1 MANLAP
7 SENMPPS
14 ELESGSGT
22 DVPDGDVPDS
32 GQILRAIPFPVMVV
46 DGDGVIEYVNGAVE
60 QFFGQGS
67 TTLLGKK
74 LNRLLAEDSPIF
86 SLISQVR
93 STGASVA
100 EYDVTLHLPRRDPVP
115 LTVQAAS
122 YEDTGNSVVLSFQEQ
137 SFANTIDRRLVHRD
151 AARAVT
157 ALAGVL
163 AHEIKNPLS
172 GIRGAAQLLE
182 QTADDDDRQLTHL
195 IRDEVD
201 RVCALVDSI
210 GVFSEQPA
218 LTREAV
224 NIHEVLE
231 RVRQIAVA
239 GFGRHVRFVESY
251 DPSLPPVYG
260 VRDQLIQVFLNLVKN
275 AAEAVPHDGGEIV
288 LTTAYRHGVRLA
300 VPGGE
305 KRILLPLRVSIEDNG
320 PGIPDDM
327 AGSIFDP
334 FVTTKSNGTGLG
346 LALVAKLVGDLGG
359 AVELDSDPGRTVF
372 HVMLPVVDSAARSE
386 LAERERNS

>member
-1 MANLAP
+1 MANVAP
-7 SENMPPS
+7 SGNVSRLGSGGDIP
-14 ELESGSGT
+14 ESGQ
-22 DVPDGDVPDS
+22 V
-32 GQILRAIPFPVMVV
+32 LRALPFPVMVV
-46 DGDGVIEYVNGAVE
+46 DGDGVIDYVNGAVE

-67 TTLLGKK
+67 TTLLGKP
-74 LNRLLAEDSPIF
+74 LNRFLPEDSPIY

-100 EYDVTLHLPRRDPVP
+100 EYDVTLHLPRREPVP
-115 LTVQAAS
+115 LTVQAAL
-122 YEDTGNSVVLSFQEQ
+122 YDDPGNSVVLSFQEQ

-201 RVCALVDSI
+201 RICALVDSI

-386 LAERERNS
+386 LAEREQNS

>member
-1 MANLAP
+1 MATPDKVSPLK
-7 SENMPPS
+7 
-14 ELESGSGT
+14 SGAGPLSA
-22 DVPDGDVPDS
+22 DQV
-32 GQILRAIPFPVMVV
+32 LRAMPFPILVV
-46 DGDGVIEYVNGAVE
+46 DGGGVIEYVNSAAE

-67 TTLLGKK
+67 TTLSGMGLDQ
-74 LNRLLAEDSPIF
+74 LLSGDSPVF

-93 STGASVA
+93 TTGSSVA
-100 EYDVTLHLPRRDPVP
+100 EYDVTLHLPRRDPIP
-115 LTVQAAS
+115 LTVQAAP
-122 YEDTGNSVVLSFQEQ
+122 YGDGDDPVVVSFQEQ
-137 SFANTIDRRLVHRD
+137 SFANNIDRRLVHRD
-151 AARAVT
+151 AARSMT
-157 ALAGVL
+157 AMAEVL

-182 QTADDDDRQLTHL
+182 QTVEDGDRQLTHL

-201 RVCALVDSI
+201 RVCTLVDSM
-210 GVFSEQPA
+210 GVFSEQPS

-239 GFGRHVRFVESY
+239 GFARHVRFVETY

-275 AAEAVPHDGGEIV
+275 AAEAVAMDGGEIV
-288 LTTAYRHGVRLA
+288 LTTAYRHGVSLA

-305 KRILLPLRVSIEDNG
+305 RRILLPLRVSVEDNG
-320 PGIPDDM
+320 PGIPDGLVD
-327 AGSIFDP
+327 SVFDP

-346 LALVAKLVGDLGG
+346 LALVAKLLGDLGG
-359 AVELDSDPGRTVF
+359 AVELDSDPGRTAF
-372 HVMLPVVDSAARSE
+372 HVMLPMVDAA
-386 LAERERNS
+386 AERELAARENGS

>member
-7 SENMPPS
+7 AEILSPA
-14 ELESGSGT
+14 ESDDG
-22 DVPDGDVPDS
+22 VPDA
-32 GQILRAIPFPVMVV
+32 GQILRAMPFPVMVV
-46 DGDGVIEYVNGAVE
+46 DGDGIIEYVNGAVE

-67 TTLLGKK
+67 AALLGKK

-93 STGASVA
+93 NTGASVA

-115 LTVQAAS
+115 LTVQAAL
-122 YEDTGNSVVLSFQEQ
+122 YDDPGNSVVLSFQEQ

-157 ALAGVL
+157 ALAEVL

-182 QTADDDDRQLTHL
+182 QTAADEDRQLTHL

-210 GVFSEQPA
+210 GVFSEQPS

-231 RVRQIAVA
+231 RVRQIALA
-239 GFGRHVRFVESY
+239 GFARHVRFVESY

-260 VRDQLIQVFLNLVKN
+260 MRDQLIQVFLNLVKN

-334 FVTTKSNGTGLG
+334 FVTT
-346 LALVAKLVGDLGG
+346 
-359 AVELDSDPGRTVF
+359 
-372 HVMLPVVDSAARSE
+372 
-386 LAERERNS
+386 